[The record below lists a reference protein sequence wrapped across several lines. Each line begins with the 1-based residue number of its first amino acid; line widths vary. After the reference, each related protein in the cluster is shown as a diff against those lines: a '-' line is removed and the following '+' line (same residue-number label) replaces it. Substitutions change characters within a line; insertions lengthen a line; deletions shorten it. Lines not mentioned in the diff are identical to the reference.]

1 MKLQMFNKVQLYQM
15 NTVVVGTGAAGFN
28 AADQLW
34 ALGQKDI
41 AIVTDHVGAGTSRNT
56 GSDKQTYYKLTLC
69 GNDPDSVGDMAETL
83 FSGQCMD
90 GDIALC
96 EASLSARCFL
106 KLVNLGVN
114 FPQNRWGEFV
124 GYKTDHDPRCR
135 ATSVGPYTSKQMT
148 ECLEQAVREKNIKIF
163 DRMQVIKILSDGE
176 RAYGLLCLDLNCP
189 DDEERRFVLFSCKNI
204 VFATGG
210 PAGMY
215 ADSVYP
221 AGHYGSSGLAFEAGA
236 KGKNLTEW
244 QYGIASIHPRWNVS
258 GTYMQA
264 LPRFFS
270 TDENGNDERE
280 FLSDFF
286 ENRDDMLSSIF
297 LKGYQWPF
305 DVRKLSGGSSIIDI
319 MVYIERSRGR
329 RIFLDFRENPGKEP
343 VNFEN
348 LDQEAFK
355 YLNRAGACY
364 GTPIERLSH
373 MNMPAVE
380 FYLGRG
386 VDLRTEPLEIAVCA
400 QHNNGGLAADAWWHT
415 DVEGLF
421 AAGEVCGSHGV
432 YRPGGSAL
440 NSGQVGSSRAAQ
452 YIAARRQGEPDNT
465 GESFKEIAGKAVYD
479 AEKMVSQVTGK
490 KEGRIAVRE
499 LWNRAAVRMSRFG
512 AAIRNPEKIELAIK
526 EVQEELSHL
535 GDFAWVEE
543 GKELWRAFRL
553 RDMLISQFV
562 YLSAMKDYVDHQG
575 RSRGSALYTDLS
587 GQKPDPRLPEEF
599 TFCLDDGSSADLIQE
614 VLYRNGKVQFEWR
627 KVRTIPEDDNF
638 FENVWRQFREN
649 QNIY

>member
-1 MKLQMFNKVQLYQM
+1 MFNKVQLYQM

-176 RAYGLLCLDLNCP
+176 RVYGLLCLDLSCP

-270 TDENGNDERE
+270 TDESGNDERE

-286 ENRDDMLSSIF
+286 ENRDAMLSSIF

-319 MVYIERSRGR
+319 LVYIERSRGR

-348 LDQEAFK
+348 LDQEAFE

-535 GDFAWVEE
+535 GDFAWVED

-599 TFCLDDGSSADLIQE
+599 TFCLDDGGSADLIQE
-614 VLYRNGKVQFEWR
+614 VSYRNGKAQFEWR

>member
-176 RAYGLLCLDLNCP
+176 RAYGLLCLDLSCP

-286 ENRDDMLSSIF
+286 ENRDAMLSSIF

-348 LDQEAFK
+348 LDQEAFE

-526 EVQEELSHL
+526 EIQEELSHL
-535 GDFAWVEE
+535 GDFAWVED

-599 TFCLDDGSSADLIQE
+599 TFCLDDGSSEDLIQE
-614 VLYRNGKVQFEWR
+614 VSYRNGKVQFEWR

>member
-1 MKLQMFNKVQLYQM
+1 MKLERLNNVRLHQL
-15 NTVVVGTGAAGFN
+15 NTVIVGTGAAGFN

-34 ALGQKDI
+34 TLGQKDI

-69 GNDPDSVGDMAETL
+69 GKEPDSVGEMAETL

-90 GDIALC
+90 GDLALC
-96 EASLSARCFL
+96 EAALSAGCFL
-106 KLVNLGVN
+106 KLVNLGVP
-114 FPQNRWGEFV
+114 FPQNRWGEYV
-124 GYKTDHDPRCR
+124 GYKTDHDPRSR

-148 ECLEQAVREKNIKIF
+148 ERLEESVRNKNIQIF
-163 DRMQVIKILSDGE
+163 DKMQVIKILSDGKKV
-176 RAYGLLCLDLNCP
+176 YGLLCLDLNCP
-189 DDEERRFVLFSCKNI
+189 GEEERRFVLFSCKNL

-244 QYGIASIHPRWNVS
+244 QYGIASVNPRWNVS

-270 TDENGNDERE
+270 TDENGNGERE
-280 FLSDFF
+280 FLSDFYN
-286 ENRDDMLSSIF
+286 NRDLMLSSIF

-319 MVYIERSRGR
+319 LVYMERSRGR
-329 RIFLDFRENPGKEP
+329 RIFLDFRENPGREP
-343 VNFEN
+343 VNFER
-348 LDQEAFK
+348 LEPEAFD
-355 YLNRAGACY
+355 YLNRAGACF

-373 MNMPAVE
+373 MNLPAVE
-380 FYLGRG
+380 FYLDRG
-386 VDLRTEPLEIAVCA
+386 VDLRKTPLEIAVCA
-400 QHNNGGLAADAWWHT
+400 QHNNGGLATDAWWHT

-421 AAGEVCGSHGV
+421 AAGEICGSHGV

-440 NSGQVGSSRAAQ
+440 NSGQVGSTRAAQ
-452 YIAARRQGEPDNT
+452 YIAARRQGEPGNGD
-465 GESFKEIAGKAVYD
+465 ERFAII
-479 AEKMVSQVTGK
+479 AEKALHDAKEMVTNVMGEK
-490 KEGRIAVRE
+490 GDRIPVRE
-499 LWNRAAVRMSRFG
+499 LWNHASVRMSRFG
-512 AAIRNPEKIELAIK
+512 AAIRNPEKIELSIK
-526 EVQEELSHL
+526 EVQEELAHIHES
-535 GDFAWVEE
+535 AWVKD

-562 YLSAMKDYVDHQG
+562 YLSAMKNYVDHHG
-575 RSRGSALYTDLS
+575 KSRGSALYTDPK
-587 GQKPDPRLPEEF
+587 GQKPDERLPEEF
-599 TFCLDDGSSADLIQE
+599 TFCLDDGSGADLIQE
-614 VLYRNGKVQFEWR
+614 VSYENGKVEFEWR
-627 KVRTIPEDDNF
+627 KVREIPEDDNF
-638 FENVWRQFREN
+638 FENVWRRFRED

>member
-176 RAYGLLCLDLNCP
+176 RAYGLLCLDLSCP

-286 ENRDDMLSSIF
+286 ENRDAMLSSIF

-348 LDQEAFK
+348 LDQEAFE

-400 QHNNGGLAADAWWHT
+400 QHNNGGLAVDAWWHT

-440 NSGQVGSSRAAQ
+440 NSGQVGSSRASQ

-479 AEKMVSQVTGK
+479 AEKMVSQITGK

-535 GDFAWVEE
+535 GDFAWVED

-614 VLYRNGKVQFEWR
+614 VSYRNGKVQFEWR

>member
-124 GYKTDHDPRCR
+124 GYKTDHDPRRR

-348 LDQEAFK
+348 LDQEAFE